1 MPERFNREALSLL
14 RDASEVHI
22 ETSIDGTKMHST
34 AIWVVV
40 DDAGRALIR
49 SYRGPSARWY
59 REALANSKVTIDVD
73 GQKIPATVVVAT
85 DEDRIGSASTELRA
99 KYPDDPAT
107 PRMVSDAVLSTTL
120 ELVPR

>member
-14 RDASEVHI
+14 RDANEVRI
-22 ETSIDGTKMHST
+22 ETSIDGTKRHST
-34 AIWVVV
+34 VIWVVV
-40 DDAGRALIR
+40 DEAGRALIR

-73 GQKIPATVVVAT
+73 GRKIPATVVVAT

-99 KYPDDPAT
+99 KYADDPAT
-107 PRMVSDAVLSTTL
+107 PQMVSDAVLSTTL